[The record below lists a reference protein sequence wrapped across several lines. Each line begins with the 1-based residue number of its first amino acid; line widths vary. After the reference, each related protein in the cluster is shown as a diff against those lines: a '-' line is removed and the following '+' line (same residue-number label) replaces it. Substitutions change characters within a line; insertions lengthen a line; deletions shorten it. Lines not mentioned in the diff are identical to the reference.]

1 MRNRAELS
9 PKLAVGL
16 PNDCERIAVEVP
28 VPGLKDSTGKRLTQ
42 RMVLRRTQAALLLAN
57 DRLVEVKGC
66 VAEMRAAY
74 QPSQ

>member
-1 MRNRAELS
+1 M
-9 PKLAVGL
+9 
-16 PNDCERIAVEVP
+16 
-28 VPGLKDSTGKRLTQ
+28 PGLKDSTGKRLTQ